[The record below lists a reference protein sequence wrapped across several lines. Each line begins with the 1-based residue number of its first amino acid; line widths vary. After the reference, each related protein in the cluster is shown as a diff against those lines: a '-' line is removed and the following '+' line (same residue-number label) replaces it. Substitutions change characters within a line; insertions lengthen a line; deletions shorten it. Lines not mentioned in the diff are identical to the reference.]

1 MPSAEENPSD
11 VSQLPTERG
20 AYPPPPDL
28 PTRVGHERERGRE
41 KDSYKD
47 GGDAEMRTR
56 HRRTNSVPSNTQVS
70 DLNWMFGVF
79 HFYCF
84 KESFRI

>member
-70 DLNWMFGVF
+70 DLN
-79 HFYCF
+79 
-84 KESFRI
+84 